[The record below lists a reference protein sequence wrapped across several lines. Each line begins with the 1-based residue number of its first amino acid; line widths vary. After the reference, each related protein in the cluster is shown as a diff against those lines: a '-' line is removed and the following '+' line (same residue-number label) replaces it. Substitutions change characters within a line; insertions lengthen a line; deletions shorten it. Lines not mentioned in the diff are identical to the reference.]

1 MKNSKELAY
10 YTGGNSGAMQEWY
23 NREYKHT
30 QNVLNTWLKD
40 YRISSKKDNELV
52 RDIAAYDLE
61 GDVIFQNYIRALLKC
76 REEYTMD
83 TVTGAVDIVLQE
95 MAEKLSEHMRR
106 RYPCLQT
113 HYVIMRANKS
123 RECVMYIGP
132 FYMDSET
139 ACRLFGDGGVFM
151 TQGLAACNSLFGNIG
166 FFQ

>member
-23 NREYKHT
+23 NREYKHA

-83 TVTGAVDIVLQE
+83 TVILYFRRWRKNYRSICADGIHACKPIMSSCVPTNQE
-95 MAEKLSEHMRR
+95 NA
-106 RYPCLQT
+106 
-113 HYVIMRANKS
+113 
-123 RECVMYIGP
+123 
-132 FYMDSET
+132 
-139 ACRLFGDGGVFM
+139 
-151 TQGLAACNSLFGNIG
+151 
-166 FFQ
+166 